1 MKKDYDIIHLIPI
14 LRDTIK
20 DNVKPNNMEL
30 LKQ

>member
-1 MKKDYDIIHLIPI
+1 MKKGYDMILLVPI

-20 DNVKPNNMEL
+20 NNVNPNNMEL